1 MKGGPVAKI
10 TKFPIVQEFLKNV
23 GGEYAIGLVK
33 ICETKNEGATDEE
46 LAKKLR
52 LKVTEVRTIL
62 NRLHY
67 RGIAFY
73 KKTKNTRT
81 GWYNYAWGIKSHRV
95 IELLLAEQKE
105 VIEKLE
111 TSQSFEKTYSYFS
124 CRKNCTAVPFE
135 IAAEYQFKCPECNGT
150 MEAVNSEE
158 RAKKLSKQIS
168 GLKKE
173 MEEMQKII

>member
-1 MKGGPVAKI
+1 VAKI
-10 TKFPIVQEFLKNV
+10 TRFPVVQDFLKNV
-23 GGEYAIGLVK
+23 GGEYAFGLVK

-46 LAKKLR
+46 IAKKLK

-73 KKTKNTRT
+73 TKTKNTRT
-81 GWYNYAWGIKSHRV
+81 GWYNYAWGIKSSRV
-95 IELLLAEQKE
+95 IELLLAEQRE
-105 VIEKLE
+105 IIEKLE
-111 TSQSFEKTYSYFS
+111 TSQNFEKTYSYFS

-135 IAAEYQFKCPECNGT
+135 IAAEYQFKCPECNCT
-150 MEAVNSEE
+150 MGAVNSEE
-158 RAKKLSKQIS
+158 RAKKLSKQIV

>member
-1 MKGGPVAKI
+1 MAKI
-10 TKFPIVQEFLKNV
+10 TRFPIVQDFLKNV
-23 GGEYAIGLVK
+23 GGEYAIDLVK
-33 ICETKNEGATDEE
+33 ICETKNDGATDEE

-52 LKVTEVRTIL
+52 LRVTEVRTIL

-158 RAKKLSKQIS
+158 RAKKLSKQII
-168 GLKKE
+168 GLKKGV
-173 MEEMQKII
+173 EEMQKII